1 MLINSCKIAFR
12 ICRDPLEMVACSAPF
27 TCRVM
32 VGAIIELMLLRLWV
46 VDDTTGIKVN
56 LAEYVVRHHSIARDD
71 RATALPIFV

>member
-1 MLINSCKIAFR
+1 MLINSCKIAVR
-12 ICRDPLEMVACSAPF
+12 ICRDPLELVAISVPF
-27 TCRVM
+27 TSRIM

-56 LAEYVVRHHSIARDD
+56 LAEHVVRHHSIARDD